1 MSEYSGLSY
10 DEASKEAA
18 RLVAEAQK
26 TGQYAGL
33 QDKLTQLS
41 QVMQAHMAVMAQ
53 QAGLTMNDDP
63 KKPPVDPEEPEV
75 EEPEDEG
82 DGEEDDEDRE
92 DAMLPLPPPEP
103 TPNYL
108 GQIEK
113 QYMKVGGH
121 GVVNAFQWE
130 PDAGGILPE
139 WFRKMESAP
148 APGDWVVRHADAVSI
163 VKPAD
168 FDRDYEA
175 A

>member
-10 DEASKEAA
+10 DEASAESA
-18 RLVAEAQK
+18 RLVAEAQI
-26 TGQYAGL
+26 TGQWSGI
-33 QDKLTQLS
+33 QDKLMQLS
-41 QVMQAHMAVMAQ
+41 EIMRAAMVPDQ
-53 QAGLTMNDDP
+53 DP

-82 DGEEDDEDRE
+82 DGEEDGEDRE
-92 DAMLPLPPPEP
+92 DGALPLPPPEP

-139 WFRKMESAP
+139 WYRQMESAP